1 LTSVWYDVPV
11 TPARRRA
18 DATENRA
25 RIIEAARAEIAGDA
39 DIRLNAVAQRAG
51 VGQGTL
57 YRHFPTR
64 ADLLAEVY
72 RADVDDLVAA
82 AATLLE
88 RHDPL
93 TALRAWFDR
102 VAEYA
107 QVKRGVFAAL
117 EAATSEDLSAHSL
130 GPIGDAVTLLLDAG
144 RAAGEIRPD
153 VDARDVIILIGYLS
167 RLDAAEFDARARH
180 LLGIVLDGL
189 RARSSGT

>member
-1 LTSVWYDVPV
+1 VWYDVPV

-25 RIIEAARAEIAGDA
+25 RIIEAARAELTHDPE
-39 DIRLNAVAQRAG
+39 IRLNAVAQRAG

-82 AATLLE
+82 AGTLLE
-88 RHDPL
+88 RHEPID
-93 TALRAWFDR
+93 ALRAWFDR

-107 QVKRGVFAAL
+107 KVKRGVFAAL
-117 EAATSEDLSAHSL
+117 EVATWEDLSARSL
-130 GPIGDAVTLLLDAG
+130 GPIGDAITLLLEAG
-144 RAAGEIRPD
+144 RASGEIRPD
-153 VDARDVIILIGYLS
+153 VDARDVVILIGYLS
-167 RLDAAEFDARARH
+167 RLEPAEFEARARR
-180 LLGIVLDGL
+180 LLEIVLDGL
-189 RARSSGT
+189 RHRVV

>member
-1 LTSVWYDVPV
+1 M

-25 RIIEAARAEIAGDA
+25 RIIEAARAELTLDAA

-72 RADVDDLVAA
+72 RADVDDLVATA
-82 AATLLE
+82 GVLLE
-88 RHDPL
+88 RHDPI

-107 QVKRGVFAAL
+107 QIKRGVFAAL
-117 EAATSEDLSAHSL
+117 EVATWEDLSARSL
-130 GPIGDAVTLLLDAG
+130 GPIGDAITMLLDAG

-153 VDARDVIILIGYLS
+153 VDARDVVILIGYLS

-180 LLGIVLDGL
+180 LLEIVLDGL
-189 RARSSGT
+189 RHRPGLLSPT

>member
-1 LTSVWYDVPV
+1 M

-25 RIIEAARAEIAGDA
+25 RIIEAARAELTHDA

-72 RADVDDLVAA
+72 RADVDDLVATA
-82 AATLLE
+82 GTLLE
-88 RHDPL
+88 RHDPI
-93 TALRAWFDR
+93 TALHAWFDR

-107 QVKRGVFAAL
+107 QIKRGVFAAL
-117 EAATSEDLSAHSL
+117 EVATWEDLSARSL
-130 GPIGDAVTLLLDAG
+130 GPIGDAITMLLDAG

-153 VDARDVIILIGYLS
+153 VDARDVVILIGYLS

-189 RARSSGT
+189 RDGRRGGVE

>member
-1 LTSVWYDVPV
+1 MWYDVPV

-25 RIIEAARAEIAGDA
+25 RIIEAARAEIARDA

-72 RADVDDLVAA
+72 RADVD
-82 AATLLE
+82 
-88 RHDPL
+88 
-93 TALRAWFDR
+93 
-102 VAEYA
+102 
-107 QVKRGVFAAL
+107 
-117 EAATSEDLSAHSL
+117 
-130 GPIGDAVTLLLDAG
+130 
-144 RAAGEIRPD
+144 
-153 VDARDVIILIGYLS
+153 ARDVIILIGYLS

-189 RARSSGT
+189 RPRDSRT

>member
-1 LTSVWYDVPV
+1 M

-25 RIIEAARAEIAGDA
+25 RIIEAARAELTGDA
-39 DIRLNAVAQRAG
+39 EIRLNAVAQRAG

-72 RADVDDLVAA
+72 RADVDDLVAS
-82 AATLLE
+82 AATLLQ

-117 EAATSEDLSAHSL
+117 EVATGEDLSAHSL
-130 GPIGDAVTLLLDAG
+130 GPIGGAVTLLLEAG

-167 RLDAAEFDARARH
+167 RLDPAEFDARARH
-180 LLGIVLDGL
+180 LLGVVLDGL
-189 RARSSGT
+189 RTRGSAA